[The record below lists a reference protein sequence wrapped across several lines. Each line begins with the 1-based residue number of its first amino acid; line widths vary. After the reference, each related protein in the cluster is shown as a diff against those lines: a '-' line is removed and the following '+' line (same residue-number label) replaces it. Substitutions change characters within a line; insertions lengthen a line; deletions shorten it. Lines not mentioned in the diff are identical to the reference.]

1 MPHLPRR
8 TKQPLFHTSV
18 RHHLKPRTSIASAS
32 RGTRASPWYIM
43 TRGTAW
49 QAMLPRRSL
58 GKITSFLLY
67 FLCIGLLHGMHV
79 VLGWEFNWLY
89 IYIYYEQYSS
99 LLKNVYFCT
108 VVLSMDCAMEKK
120 LKLKK
125 GGTYRERSSPN
136 YAYSTIKKAST
147 CLIGV
152 LNSIEEIQVVCT
164 YWRVK
169 VTRRN
174 IT

>member
-1 MPHLPRR
+1 MPHFPRR

-32 RGTRASPWYIM
+32 RGTHASPWYIM
-43 TRGTAW
+43 TRGSAW
-49 QAMLPRRSL
+49 HAMLPRRSL
-58 GKITSFLLY
+58 SKITSFLLY
-67 FLCIGLLHGMHV
+67 FLQISLLHGMHV
-79 VLGWEFNWLY
+79 ILGWEFNWLY
-89 IYIYYEQYSS
+89 MWWTVLEPF
-99 LLKNVYFCT
+99 KNVYFCT
-108 VVLSMDCAMEKK
+108 VVLSMDCAMEQK

-152 LNSIEEIQVVCT
+152 LNSIKEILVVCT

>member
-1 MPHLPRR
+1 MPHLPRW

-18 RHHLKPRTSIASAS
+18 HHHLKPRSIASAS

-67 FLCIGLLHGMHV
+67 FLRIGLLHGMHV
-79 VLGWEFNWLY
+79 VLGWELNWLY
-89 IYIYYEQYSS
+89 IYVMNSS
-99 LLKNVYFCT
+99 TIDGLRHGAKI
-108 VVLSMDCAMEKK
+108 EI
-120 LKLKK
+120 KK

-152 LNSIEEIQVVCT
+152 LNSIKEILVVCT

>member
-1 MPHLPRR
+1 MPRLPSR

-18 RHHLKPRTSIASAS
+18 RHHLKPRSIAFAS
-32 RGTRASPWYIM
+32 RGTRALPWYIM

-58 GKITSFLLY
+58 GKITSLLLY
-67 FLCIGLLHGMHV
+67 FLRIGLLHGMHV

-89 IYIYYEQYSS
+89 MWWTVLQPF
-99 LLKNVYFCT
+99 KNVYFCT
-108 VVLSMDCAMEKK
+108 VVLSMDCAVEQK

-152 LNSIEEIQVVCT
+152 LNSIKEILVVVPFILDFEV
-164 YWRVK
+164 R
-169 VTRRN
+169 
-174 IT
+174 